1 MTVKPIV
8 LRARARADIDQVVA
22 HYLAE
27 ASTSVAQDFIDAL
40 EEAYLHIVRLPSSG
54 SPRIGR
60 QQQLPGLRAWPIGG
74 FPYMAF
80 YVDRDDHIDLWR
92 VLHTARDIPESLSEG
107 MED

>member
-1 MTVKPIV
+1 MTTKPV
-8 LRARARADIDQVVA
+8 LLRDRAKVDIDQAVA
-22 HYLAE
+22 HYIAG
-27 ASTSVAQDFIDAL
+27 ASTSVAQAFIDAV
-40 EEAYLHIVRLPSSG
+40 EEAYLHIGRLPSSG

-60 QQQLPGLRAWPIGG
+60 EEQLPGLRSWPISG

-80 YVDRDDHIDLWR
+80 YVERDEHIDLWR

>member
-1 MTVKPIV
+1 M
-8 LRARARADIDQVVA
+8 ADIDQIIA

-27 ASTSVAQDFIDAL
+27 ASASVARSFIDAL
-40 EEAYLHIVRLPSSG
+40 EQAYLHIGQLPSSG

-60 QQQLPGLRAWPIGG
+60 RQRLPGVRAWPIGG

-80 YVDRDDHIDLWR
+80 YVEQDNHIDLWR
-92 VLHTARDIPESLSEG
+92 VLHTARDIPESLTEG